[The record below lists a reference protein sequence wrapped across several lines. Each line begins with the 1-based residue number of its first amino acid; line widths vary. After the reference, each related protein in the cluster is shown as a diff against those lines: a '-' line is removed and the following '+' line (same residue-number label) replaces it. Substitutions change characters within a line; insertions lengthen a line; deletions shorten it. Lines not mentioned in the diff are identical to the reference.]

1 MPCPLSGA
9 KGPYLSQ
16 EDVHDSNNIF
26 AALRMHDLL
35 VLLSVITLSFF
46 PQG

>member
-26 AALRMHDLL
+26 AALRMHVLL
-35 VLLSVITLSFF
+35 VLLSIIAPSFL
-46 PQG
+46 PRG